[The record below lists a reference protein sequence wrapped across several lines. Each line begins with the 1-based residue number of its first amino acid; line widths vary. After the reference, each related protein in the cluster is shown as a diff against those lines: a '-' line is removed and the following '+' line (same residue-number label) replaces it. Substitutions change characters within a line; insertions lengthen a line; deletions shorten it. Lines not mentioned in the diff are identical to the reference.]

1 MPCLKPSL
9 EQDGNLGPTPLGL
22 ETALL
27 SAARCA
33 GLWRDRKD
41 AGISWDQK
49 VPALHREAERDTTG
63 SFSRQ
68 PLVHTSI
75 GSDVQGKRRCG
86 ATLGLICRASLK
98 LRLTLQFYC
107 DKRAARRHRFV
118 GG

>member
-1 MPCLKPSL
+1 MVTWDRRRSGSKPRS
-9 EQDGNLGPTPLGL
+9 
-22 ETALL
+22 L

-33 GLWRDRKD
+33 GLWRERKD
-41 AGISWDQK
+41 AGIFWDQK

-63 SFSRQ
+63 SFSCQ

-75 GSDVQGKRRCG
+75 GPDVQGKRRCG
-86 ATLGLICRASLK
+86 ATLGLIRRASLK
-98 LRLTLQFYC
+98 LRLTLWFYS